1 MSCDG
6 WGAFIFFYEGTI
18 KNIHLRNPECVQ
30 YIKHIIYSTFK
41 MALIVYASEIA
52 ACVGMNKYKSVE
64 DAKMDV
70 WQRWDSSSFHR
81 AFAGKPSVQKSP
93 EEVFS
98 SLAPSVQKL
107 VSNAVSSGTE
117 KGATQVVQAALKE
130 KANTVTPETQL
141 VKAIVLSASKKESVD
156 DACKTLVG
164 SRQIVESLNNSLT
177 ENCSAADVKRV
188 IDSVLVKDVKEARES
203 VVHTVNCKRGIQ
215 NEHKG
220 IASYEKSKRVK
231 LHGKNSNFYKKC
243 IGQSTF
249 GTPVYVGGK
258 VDGLTDDKV
267 VEIKC
272 RRNHLFNTLPLYEKV
287 QTQAYLFLTGKD
299 TVEVL
304 QKYDGYTRSDEYMAD
319 AEFWGKV
326 CHKALSFASDLES
339 MISINS
345 ALI

>member
-1 MSCDG
+1 M
-6 WGAFIFFYEGTI
+6 T
-18 KNIHLRNPECVQ
+18 
-30 YIKHIIYSTFK
+30 
-41 MALIVYASEIA
+41 LIVYASEIA
-52 ACVGMNKYKSVE
+52 ACIGMNKYKSVE
-64 DAKMDV
+64 DAKIDV
-70 WQRWDSSSFHR
+70 WKRWDSPSFRR
-81 AFAGKPSVQKSP
+81 ASAGNPSVHKSP

-117 KGATQVVQAALKE
+117 KAATDVMQAALKE
-130 KANTVTPETQL
+130 KANIVTPEAIE
-141 VKAIVLSASKKESVD
+141 AIVLSASKKEPVD
-156 DACKTLVG
+156 HACKTLVG
-164 SRQIVESLNNSLT
+164 SRQVVESLNNSLT

-203 VVHTVNCKRGIQ
+203 VVHAVNCKRGLQ

-231 LHGKNSNFYKKC
+231 LHGKNSDFYKKC

-249 GTPVYVGGK
+249 GTPVYVGGR

-304 QKYDGYTRSDEYMAD
+304 QKHDGCTRSDEYMAD
-319 AEFWGKV
+319 AEFWGEV
-326 CHKALSFASDLES
+326 CGKALSFASDLES
-339 MISINS
+339 LISINS
-345 ALI
+345 VLI